1 MGVLDVEVERARDRV
16 LAVGDVSKVGAT
28 PSIGVPWSMSVFWSR
43 KLKPKM
49 PKASGLASS
58 FWTIRLSFS
67 PAST

>member
-1 MGVLDVEVERARDRV
+1 MNSGRETGYLLDAMF
-16 LAVGDVSKVGAT
+16 SNVGAT
-28 PSIGVPWSMSVFWSR
+28 FSMTEPCSWPRFSSR

-49 PKASGLASS
+49 PSADGFASI